1 MSDLLQRLYVGCP
14 VSRATDRL
22 NGFFRERAGDGA
34 WDAGKPI
41 RIALRAPIPL
51 PSLRTNVILQHDIIA
66 TLRHLP
72 PVWGNER
79 FDVSWEPSG
88 GGAFPR
94 FTGTLSV
101 ENNEDFE
108 SFSLLLKGSYDPP
121 LGPAGQAFDAALG
134 HRIAIATARDLLARI
149 RDQIEKSEEI
159 EEQEKITQNLI

>member
-22 NGFFRERAGDGA
+22 NGFFRERAGAGA
-34 WDAGKPI
+34 WESGRPI

-51 PSLRTNVILQHDIIA
+51 PSLRTNVILQHDVIA

-72 PVWGNER
+72 RVLGNDS
-79 FDVSWEPSG
+79 FDVRWEPSG
-88 GGAFPR
+88 GGVFPH
-94 FTGTLSV
+94 FSGTLSV
-101 ENNEDFE
+101 ENNEDYE
-108 SFSLLLKGSYDPP
+108 SFSLVLKGTYDPP

-149 RDQIEKSEEI
+149 RDAIEKTEEI
-159 EEQEKITQNLI
+159 EELEKITQHLI